1 MFEIVFEHHPTS
13 MDIFN
18 CTRVF
23 HATTAKLSF
32 MAVYSLFMRPF
43 NNFLYQYHCKY
54 VRHYKETLIDTT
66 RYIHD

>member
-1 MFEIVFEHHPTS
+1 MLLPIQFYMKSMFEIVFEHHPTS

-18 CTRVF
+18 CKRVF

-43 NNFLYQYHCKY
+43 NNFLY
-54 VRHYKETLIDTT
+54 
-66 RYIHD
+66 